1 MKKLISL
8 LIAIV
13 FVVTCISPTCIF
25 ADTNNVQEVS
35 NFTREAEV
43 LSALGVYT
51 AGAEDDY
58 ITRGAMIEAFV
69 NLSGIDLGKE
79 EKIYFDVPVG
89 SVYCKAVTTA
99 YYLNFLDAKKG
110 ARLGA
115 DTYIGYEETVK
126 MAMRLLGYGEIVNTK
141 SYTDIVYK
149 IKALKNFSVAKSNA
163 ITQGEAVSLI
173 YDLLEENIAEGSID
187 NLAVNKSETVLTR
200 FLHMERVEGVVD
212 AVNLT
217 SLTGTTAE
225 MGENGISIDKK
236 FFVTN
241 KTNTEEYL
249 GYRVEGY
256 CKAADGKKEFVYLD
270 KFDNEEIVVED
281 IDLIEYTGNTIKYY
295 DGEKTETE
303 ELSGLEDIIYNN
315 VAAPFFDVSS
325 FNAENF
331 NGYFKL
337 IDNDGNGKTDVIRIY
352 SYDNYVVKNVDVN
365 GRIIMKNEKGILDFS
380 KYDILIVENYDRT
393 ALDITN
399 LKEDSLISVFDS
411 GNSKYAKI
419 IVAPYEP
426 AGYITGLSET
436 ENIVYVDDDMYY
448 ADKEFFDVYQS
459 LLKDSQ
465 NSALV
470 DFRGRVAAI
479 SELHRED
486 RFVWAYLCDIGSKTG
501 LEKEVSIKVYGTDA
515 EMKTFALKDNVLL
528 DGEKTPAEDVY
539 EYFTELDLVNGK
551 KFCTR
556 QFIRYQVNSGGLV
569 TKIDSPQKTKYET
582 GDTNDAITVEDK
594 YYCLDDGCYF
604 DYSNYVMSPN
614 VKLFVIPTW
623 ESDVSKVENA
633 KFEEKDYFVVD
644 GIRSL
649 VEYKNKNIKLEMA
662 DIDEAGIASIAAIEM
677 TKYKDV
683 APGGDYGVNQY
694 SKVQSYMVEGI
705 GVGLDSE
712 GNACPMLRY
721 FSQRDGNTIVKAL
734 ADDSNVFM
742 KRVYD
747 ETGKA
752 LADKYRPLSKGD
764 VVRLRFDYAGKV
776 IGVAVDFD
784 IDRVDNGRFLTNTYY
799 NIGIANV
806 KTGAAIRMN
815 YKTLSG
821 APQFDGTNAE
831 EVFDLS
837 VGKNWRITR
846 VLQEGYVT
854 VYDREKDLIYPGG
867 YDDLLDY
874 KTSPGQLPIIVF
886 RARNAAETCAFVIK

>member
-1 MKKLISL
+1 MKKLIALSL
-8 LIAIV
+8 TLILI
-13 FVVTCISPTCIF
+13 FTCISPSYTF
-25 ADTNNVQEVS
+25 ADAQEAENSDFV
-35 NFTREAEV
+35 REAEI

-51 AGAEDDY
+51 AENENEY
-58 ITRGAMIEAFV
+58 ITRGAMIQAFV
-69 NLSGIDLGKE
+69 NLSGIDLTRE
-79 EKIYFDVPVG
+79 EKLFYDVPTG
-89 SVYCKAVTTA
+89 SAYSKAVTTA
-99 YYLNFLDAKKG
+99 YYLKLLDTRVG
-110 ARLGA
+110 ARLGV
-115 DTYIGYEETVK
+115 DSFIGYEETVK
-126 MAMRLLGYGEIVNTK
+126 MAVRLLGYGDIVGTK
-141 SYTDIVYK
+141 PYTDIVYK
-149 IKALKNFSVAKSNA
+149 IKSLKNFTVAKSNA
-163 ITQGEAVSLI
+163 ITQGEAVSLL
-173 YDLLEENIAEGSID
+173 YDLLEENIAEGSVD
-187 NLAVNKSETVLTR
+187 NLAVNKSETVLTH

-212 AVNLT
+212 SANIT
-217 SLTGTTAE
+217 SLDGTTDE
-225 MGENGISIDKK
+225 VGENGISVDGKY
-236 FFVTN
+236 FVTT
-241 KTNTEEYL
+241 KTNTEEYI

-256 CKAADGKKEFVYLD
+256 LKDNGGKKEFVYID
-270 KFDNEEIVVED
+270 KYDNEEIVIED
-281 IDLIEYTGNTIKYY
+281 IDLLAYTGRAIKYY

-303 ELSGLEDIIYNN
+303 ELSGVEDIILNN

-337 IDNDGNGKTDVIRIY
+337 IDNDGNGKTDVIKIY
-352 SYDNYVVKNVDVN
+352 SYDNYVVKSVDVN
-365 GRIIMKNEKGILDFS
+365 GRIITKNEKGILDFS
-380 KYDILIVENYDRT
+380 EYDILIVENYDRT
-393 ALDITN
+393 ASDIAN

-411 GNSKYAKI
+411 GNNKYAKI

-479 SELHRED
+479 SELLRKD
-486 RFVWAYLCDIGSKTG
+486 RFVWAYLCDIGMHTG
-501 LEKEVSIKVYGTDA
+501 LNKEVSIKVLDTNA
-515 EMKTFALKDNVLL
+515 EMKTFVLRDKVTL
-528 DGEKTPAEDVY
+528 DGEKTTPENVY

-551 KFCTR
+551 KFCNR
-556 QFIRYQVNSGGLV
+556 QFIRYQVNSNDLV
-569 TKIDSPQKTKYET
+569 INIDSPNKTVYET
-582 GDTNDAITVEDK
+582 DDTNDAITVEDK

-604 DYSNYVMSPN
+604 NYSNYVMSAS

-633 KFEEKDYFVVD
+633 KFEENDYFVVD

-649 VEYKNKNIKLEMA
+649 VEYKNKDIKLEMA

-721 FSQRDGNTIVKAL
+721 FSQRDGNTIVRAL

-752 LADKYRPLSKGD
+752 IADKYRPLSKGD
-764 VVRLRFDYAGKV
+764 VVRLRFDYSGKV

-846 VLQEGYVT
+846 ILQEGYVT
-854 VYDREKDLIYPGG
+854 VYDREKDLIYPGS

-874 KTSPGQLPIIVF
+874 NTSPGQLPVIVF